1 MIALLLIGLPIL
13 GLGFLQLIFAI
24 EEGLTNESY
33 L

>member
-1 MIALLLIGLPIL
+1 MIALFLIGLPIL

-24 EEGLTNESY
+24 EKRITDESY